1 MRWGQERFTWEHQ
14 SSQWTDTAAW
24 LRTADQ
30 EEGWIPAQGESR
42 KGRGSCWSAP
52 RHTRL
57 GNPGLPKPP
66 VSLSPDCPEPIRHM
80 KEGKGVSNTY
90 GLTAFCEA
98 TAWAPPCHVESQ
110 PHMAA
115 SQTATIV
122 LVLGRFQ
129 RWVGDRL
136 VAAMVGSQLGLGPH
150 SWDPKGWKSLTRPP
164 GPDKRNLWPR
174 GQRQNPRT
182 TSSGKGV
189 AVLGELWIQNPGPGG
204 KHGCGRGPGNG
215 KEPPWREQERERQLG
230 GSLSSPLQG
239 CTSEPPATRM
249 RVITYQLTPLYQQSR
264 SRAPGLCRG
273 GERRK
278 LG

>member
-1 MRWGQERFTWEHQ
+1 MWG
-14 SSQWTDTAAW
+14 
-24 LRTADQ
+24 
-30 EEGWIPAQGESR
+30 
-42 KGRGSCWSAP
+42 
-52 RHTRL
+52 
-57 GNPGLPKPP
+57 
-66 VSLSPDCPEPIRHM
+66 VSL
-80 KEGKGVSNTY
+80 T
-90 GLTAFCEA
+90 
-98 TAWAPPCHVESQ
+98 WPPHRL
-110 PHMAA
+110 PP
-115 SQTATIV
+115 V
-122 LVLGRFQ
+122 LVLGRFH

-174 GQRQNPRT
+174 RQRQNPRI
-182 TSSGKGV
+182 TSSGQSWGSVRRALDSEPRPRGETRMWKRPGKRKGTPMEG
-189 AVLGELWIQNPGPGG
+189 AGEG
-204 KHGCGRGPGNG
+204 
-215 KEPPWREQERERQLG
+215 EAAG